1 MHSDAGD
8 RSNDAIRI
16 NGKDVRA
23 KVIGEGA
30 NLGCTQLGRIEYALL
45 GGRNNT
51 DAIDNSAGVDTSDHE
66 VNLKILMGG
75 PLRRGELAA
84 EARDEL
90 LAQMT
95 DEVAKLVLKDNYD
108 QTLALTVAEAFG
120 AADLD
125 AYGRY
130 MRDLEK
136 RGRLDRAVEFLP
148 DDAELH
154 RRAQAGRGLTRPEI
168 AVLLAYAK
176 LDLKAEL
183 VASDL
188 PDDPY
193 FLPAL
198 TNYFPPEAVERLG
211 EELQRHRLRRE
222 IITDGVTNS
231 LVNLAGP
238 LFVARMKEMSGATE
252 ARVVRAFT
260 VADAAFGFSV
270 LKKRIDALDL
280 KMDAKLQTSMYGD
293 IARVLRRL
301 GLWFITNV
309 PSNANLAE
317 TVVLYRDAAE
327 KLRGTFSTLVS
338 PFEAHDT
345 EARIAELEKAGAPH
359 DVAEEVAVLRLM
371 AGLPEIALLAHNKQ
385 FDLDLVAG
393 AYFAMGQTV
402 GIDRLRGRAARV
414 TAAEHWDRLAIRRI
428 VDDLFAGQRGLTAA
442 ALKAVTGEKGRA
454 AGAEAVKQWANAHAD
469 ALERATSFLQALDAT
484 GDITVAKLTLANS
497 QIHELAAR

>member
-1 MHSDAGD
+1 
-8 RSNDAIRI
+8 
-16 NGKDVRA
+16 
-23 KVIGEGA
+23 
-30 NLGCTQLGRIEYALL
+30 
-45 GGRNNT
+45 
-51 DAIDNSAGVDTSDHE
+51 
-66 VNLKILMGG
+66 
-75 PLRRGELAA
+75 
-84 EARDEL
+84 
-90 LAQMT
+90 
-95 DEVAKLVLKDNYD
+95 
-108 QTLALTVAEAFG
+108 
-120 AADLD
+120 
-125 AYGRY
+125 
-130 MRDLEK
+130 
-136 RGRLDRAVEFLP
+136 
-148 DDAELH
+148 
-154 RRAQAGRGLTRPEI
+154 
-168 AVLLAYAK
+168 
-176 LDLKAEL
+176 
-183 VASDL
+183 
-188 PDDPY
+188 
-193 FLPAL
+193 
-198 TNYFPPEAVERLG
+198 
-211 EELQRHRLRRE
+211 
-222 IITDGVTNS
+222 
-231 LVNLAGP
+231 
-238 LFVARMKEMSGATE
+238 MKEMSGATE

-309 PSNANLAE
+309 PPNANLAE